1 MFNWKLVIV
10 QSLVTE
16 LIFIGEALVASSTL
30 SPGVKSALE
39 TLIADGQSLV
49 LAIQSGK

>member
-1 MFNWKLVIV
+1 MNWKLLII

-16 LIFIGEALVASSTL
+16 LIFIGEALVATSTL
-30 SPGVKSALE
+30 SPGVKAALE

-49 LAIQSGK
+49 IAIQAGK